1 MEADKVTHQLNPG
14 ATFENALSLYQFDA
28 KLRELIFDAI
38 QKIEIS
44 LRSKMIH
51 EFSLAHGAFW
61 FFDQSCFTDKHR
73 FVESMNVLEKE
84 LSRSKDE
91 FIKEHIVKYGKSE
104 YPPAWKTLELA
115 TFIKTTTYNRNAIRR
130 EFIDR
135 KFIFLYNAYVHF
147 LMIPF
152 VFPSSTKGNEG
163 KVWGNVGVWEI
174 MENVL

>member
-51 EFSLAHGAFW
+51 EFSL
-61 FFDQSCFTDKHR
+61 
-73 FVESMNVLEKE
+73 
-84 LSRSKDE
+84 
-91 FIKEHIVKYGKSE
+91 
-104 YPPAWKTLELA
+104 
-115 TFIKTTTYNRNAIRR
+115 IKTTTYNRNAIRR

-135 KFIFLYNAYVHF
+135 KFIFY
-147 LMIPF
+147 
-152 VFPSSTKGNEG
+152 
-163 KVWGNVGVWEI
+163 I
-174 MENVL
+174 MCTCISL

>member
-1 MEADKVTHQLNPG
+1 MKSMLHKCWNISAIAAYLRPMEADKVTHQLNPG

-135 KFIFLYNAYVHF
+135 KFIFY
-147 LMIPF
+147 
-152 VFPSSTKGNEG
+152 
-163 KVWGNVGVWEI
+163 I
-174 MENVL
+174 MRKCISL